1 MTLKMGLNKLCKVL
15 LQWEI
20 HFLDALRSTIMK
32 SKPIET
38 ICSQTHYKKWIKG
51 VSFIRNYTSGQWG
64 SITRLFS
71 FINCVDNVNWPL
83 YLLYRVI

>member
-38 ICSQTHYKKWIKG
+38 ICSQTHC
-51 VSFIRNYTSGQWG
+51 IRNG
-64 SITRLFS
+64 
-71 FINCVDNVNWPL
+71 
-83 YLLYRVI
+83 

>member
-1 MTLKMGLNKLCKVL
+1 MLKYCCMTLKMGLNKLCKVL

-38 ICSQTHYKKWIKG
+38 ICSQTHC
-51 VSFIRNYTSGQWG
+51 IRNG
-64 SITRLFS
+64 
-71 FINCVDNVNWPL
+71 
-83 YLLYRVI
+83 